1 MEITDAQKEVEKVL
15 GDIRHPRL
23 ASFIALTEEVG
34 ELADQ
39 IMKLEIY
46 DETTDKADLKGELAD
61 CLICLFELSTVYGID
76 LDTEFQNK
84 IENLGPR
91 AEKWKSSLKTV
102 LKDKR
107 SKLN

>member
-15 GDIRHPRL
+15 GDIQHPRL

-46 DETTDKADLKGELAD
+46 DETTDKDNLKGEIAD
-61 CLICLFELSTVYGID
+61 CLICLLELSTVYGID
-76 LDTEFQNK
+76 LDKEFQNK
-84 IENLGPR
+84 IKTIKPR
-91 AEKWKSSLKTV
+91 AERWKSSLKTV

-107 SKLN
+107 DKID